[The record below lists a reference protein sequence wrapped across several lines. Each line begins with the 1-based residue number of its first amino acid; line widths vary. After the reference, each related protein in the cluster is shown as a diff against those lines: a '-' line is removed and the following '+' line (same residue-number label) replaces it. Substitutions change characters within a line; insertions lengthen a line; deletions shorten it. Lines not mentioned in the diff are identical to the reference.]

1 MTSEGAGPVERVPNA
16 GERPVEA
23 EGATQEEA
31 AAVIPIEP
39 RALEAKAD
47 VATGGLDSLIL
58 DQAMLTAACELL
70 PDRLA
75 TLTVLPLQLRL
86 VYTVGQRSGQEF
98 GLDQAKDLAAAL
110 GIGAATQMVESVVRG
125 TLGSVA
131 GGLFGGLLGSATGI
145 AAGAA
150 VTFAST
156 YALGHAAE
164 QYYAQ
169 GRQLSTADLRA
180 LFARFQ
186 EEAKDMY
193 PRVEQ
198 RIRELAAGNQL
209 DSVLKTIRGT

>member
-1 MTSEGAGPVERVPNA
+1 MTSENTNPTEQPATNGDESLEPVPVTA
-16 GERPVEA
+16 GES
-23 EGATQEEA
+23 A
-31 AAVIPIEP
+31 AIVPLP
-39 RALEAKAD
+39 SSRSD
-47 VATGGLDSLIL
+47 LDAAIANKELDTLIL
-58 DQAMLTAACELL
+58 DQAMLAAACELL

-86 VYTVGQRSGQEF
+86 VYTVGQRAGQEF
-98 GLDQAKDLAAAL
+98 GVEQATDLVAAL
-110 GIGAATQMVESVVRG
+110 GFGAASQLVESVVRG

-131 GGLFGGLLGSATGI
+131 GGLFGGLLGRATGV

-169 GRQLSTADLRA
+169 GRQLSTADLKA

-186 EEAKDMY
+186 DEATSIY

-198 RIRELAAGNQL
+198 RIRELANGNQL

>member
-1 MTSEGAGPVERVPNA
+1 VGEVVPL
-16 GERPVEA
+16 
-23 EGATQEEA
+23 
-31 AAVIPIEP
+31 P
-39 RALEAKAD
+39 RADLEVKAD
-47 VATGGLDSLIL
+47 VATGEIDTLIL
-58 DQAMLTAACELL
+58 DQAMLAAACELL

-75 TLTVLPLQLRL
+75 TLTILPLQLRL
-86 VYTVGQRSGQEF
+86 VYTVGQRAGQEF
-98 GLDQAKDLAAAL
+98 GLDQATDLAATL
-110 GIGAATQMVESVVRG
+110 GIGAASQVVERVVRG

-169 GRQLSTADLRA
+169 GRQLSTADIRA

-186 EEAKDMY
+186 DEARDIY
-193 PRVEQ
+193 PRAEE
-198 RIRELAAGNQL
+198 RIRELASGNQL

>member
-1 MTSEGAGPVERVPNA
+1 MMSEGTEPTAGAAQPIETQAEATGTTEEVVPVPRGDVE
-16 GERPVEA
+16 VEA
-23 EGATQEEA
+23 TF
-31 AAVIPIEP
+31 
-39 RALEAKAD
+39 
-47 VATGGLDSLIL
+47 ATGEMDSLIL
-58 DQAMLTAACELL
+58 DQAMLAAACELL

-75 TLTVLPLQLRL
+75 MLTVLPLQLRL

-98 GLDQAKDLAAAL
+98 GFDQASDLVATL
-110 GIGAATQMVESVVRG
+110 GIGAASQMVEGFVRG

-150 VTFAST
+150 VTFATT

-169 GRQLSTADLRA
+169 GRRLSAADLRA
-180 LFARFQ
+180 LFTRFQ
-186 EEAKDMY
+186 GEAKDIY

-198 RIRELAAGNQL
+198 RIRELASGNQM
-209 DSVLKTIRGT
+209 DAVLKTIRGT